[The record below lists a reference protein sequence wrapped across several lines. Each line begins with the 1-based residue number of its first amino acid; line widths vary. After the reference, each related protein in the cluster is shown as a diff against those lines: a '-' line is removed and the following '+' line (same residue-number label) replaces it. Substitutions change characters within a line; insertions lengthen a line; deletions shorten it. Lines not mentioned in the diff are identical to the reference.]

1 MNESGIMEHFEAD
14 FVIVGA
20 GSAGC
25 VLANRLSVDPAIK
38 VLLLEAGN
46 DDRPQ
51 RNLRQF
57 GSSLLIQIPV
67 GFSKTM
73 KNPAV
78 IWNYNTEPDA
88 ETGGRRHSMPR
99 GRVLG
104 GSSSINAMLY
114 VRGQHADYD
123 HWRQLGCTGWSWGD
137 VLPYF
142 RRAENQER
150 GESALHGI
158 NGPLNVSDPRDGMA
172 VCEKVIEAAEAIG
185 IPRNDD
191 INGIEQEGV
200 AWSQVT
206 MRRGLRHS
214 TAAAYL
220 RPVEKRSNLRI
231 LTGAQAERVL
241 IENGRATGV
250 AFQYKGAPAEVRANA
265 EVILCGG
272 AFNSPHLLELS
283 GIGQADRL
291 RALGITPIVDSPG
304 VGENLQDHFMTAASF
319 RLKRGIKSLNSLT
332 QGLPLIGQVL
342 KYAVSRRGLLSQS
355 SAQLLIF
362 ARSRPDLATPDL
374 QMHITPATMKPELL
388 AQKQMVA
395 DDHPGLTFAPCHLR
409 PESRGHVHLHSS
421 DPFELP
427 RITTNFLSTEAD
439 RAAQIAAIK
448 LVRKLVAQPSL
459 ASLLEKELFPGPQV
473 NSDETMLAYAR
484 AAGTTVHHP
493 VGTCRMGNDDT
504 SVLDTELRVRGV
516 TGLRV
521 VDASIMP
528 RLISGNTNAPVI
540 MIAEKAADMI
550 LGRTALRAMDI
561 AA

>member
-1 MNESGIMEHFEAD
+1 MKRFEAN

-25 VLANRLSVDPAIK
+25 VLANRLSADPATK
-38 VLLLEAGN
+38 VLLLEAGH
-46 DDRPQ
+46 DDRPH

-57 GSSLLIQIPV
+57 STSLLIQVPV
-67 GFSKTM
+67 GFSKNM

-78 IWNYNTEPDA
+78 IWNYTSEPDA

-123 HWRQLGCTGWSWGD
+123 HWRQLGCTGWSWDD

-158 NGPLNVSDPRDGMA
+158 NGPLNVSDPGDGMA

-185 IPRNDD
+185 IPRNAD
-191 INGIEQEGV
+191 INGDDQEGV
-200 AWSQVT
+200 TWSQVT

-220 RPVEKRSNLRI
+220 RPVEKRPNLRI

-250 AFQYKGAPAEVRANA
+250 LFQHKGAPAQALANA

-283 GIGQADRL
+283 GIGQANRL
-291 RALGITPIVDSPG
+291 HALGITPVVDSPG
-304 VGENLQDHFMTAASF
+304 VGENLQDHFLTASSF
-319 RLKRGIKSLNSLT
+319 RLKHGHKSLNSLT
-332 QGLPLIGQVL
+332 QGLPLLGQIM
-342 KYAVSRRGLLSQS
+342 KYAVTRRGLLSQS
-355 SAQLLIF
+355 SSQLLLF
-362 ARSRPDLATPDL
+362 ARSRPELATPDI

-388 AQKQMVA
+388 AKNQMVA
-395 DDHPGLTFAPCHLR
+395 DSHPGLTFAPCHLR

-427 RITTNFLSTEAD
+427 RITTNFLSAKAD
-439 RAAQIAAIK
+439 HAPQIAAIK
-448 LVRKLVAQPSL
+448 LVRQLVAQPVL
-459 ASLLEKELFPGPQV
+459 ASVIEKELFPGPNV
-473 NSDETMLAYAR
+473 NDDASMLAYAR

-493 VGTCRMGNDDT
+493 VGTCRMGNDDA

-516 TGLRV
+516 EGLRV

-528 RLISGNTNAPVI
+528 RLVSGNTNAPVI

-550 LGRTALRAMDI
+550 LGRTAPRAMDV